1 MSDITHLP
9 TRAEFIRDQL
19 AELRDGGVSY
29 HTGIQCPSC
38 GAEVVR
44 EHCAARPG
52 STRGIVLLLCRHD
65 ARCRSE
71 YADLGL
77 KDFAVDPVPTD
88 TGVMHG
94 PLSADIACSDGSPRY
109 DEFGTF
115 VVAREYLPGLTL
127 AQAALHHV
135 RPAHRVPGTTRTV

>member
-94 PLSADIACSDGSPRY
+94 PWSGRTWRKETPFFEAW
-109 DEFGTF
+109 
-115 VVAREYLPGLTL
+115 ARHEWPVG
-127 AQAALHHV
+127 Q
-135 RPAHRVPGTTRTV
+135 RVPGTTRTV